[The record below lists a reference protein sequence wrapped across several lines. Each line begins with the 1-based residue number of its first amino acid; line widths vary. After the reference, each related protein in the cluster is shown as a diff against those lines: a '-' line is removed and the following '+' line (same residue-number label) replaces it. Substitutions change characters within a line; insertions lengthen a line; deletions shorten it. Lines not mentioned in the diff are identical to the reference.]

1 MQTLNQLTNISYPIL
16 ITLLHLAGYFFFRSY
31 IKQTQKKRIKS
42 IRKRDITDA
51 IETDS
56 PIDDQ
61 QEELKDNALE
71 GSEGRFKFILNVLPI
86 MLGALWLILIS
97 IPYLGSIPSVYVSI
111 IAAVISVIAGFSLRP
126 FLENL
131 FSGIMITFFRSIKV
145 GDTVHLDEHYG
156 LIEEIGL
163 VYSVIKKWNWV
174 RVVIPNS
181 QLLQKE
187 ILNYTMNDEFVWT
200 HIEFHVSRNVD
211 IQSLKAAVIECA
223 KKSQYI
229 DSAEE
234 PSMWVIDIEKDTV
247 KCWLAAWAKNA
258 GEAWELRSDM
268 RFFVLEYLN
277 EKGVHGHVINYQKA
291 NE

>member
-1 MQTLNQLTNISYPIL
+1 
-16 ITLLHLAGYFFFRSY
+16 
-31 IKQTQKKRIKS
+31 
-42 IRKRDITDA
+42 
-51 IETDS
+51 
-56 PIDDQ
+56 
-61 QEELKDNALE
+61 
-71 GSEGRFKFILNVLPI
+71 
-86 MLGALWLILIS
+86 
-97 IPYLGSIPSVYVSI
+97 
-111 IAAVISVIAGFSLRP
+111 
-126 FLENL
+126 
-131 FSGIMITFFRSIKV
+131 MITFFRSIKV
-145 GDTVHLDEHYG
+145 GDTVHLDDHYG

-211 IQSLKAAVIECA
+211 IQGLKTSVIECA

-229 DSAEE
+229 DLVEE

-277 EKGVHGHVINYQKA
+277 EKGVHGHVFNYQKA